1 MPFMGNCLFLEI
13 LKDVGKAVRVALQKV
28 AVKLSHVK
36 SGTETVASNSGD
48 NKDTI
53 VTYVPSV
60 QAAVLAQP

>member
-36 SGTETVASNSGD
+36 SGTASNSGD